1 MEPAHRLRRE
11 EAMTVA
17 RAAFAV
23 AVMLALAPMPAGA
36 QTKIKIGVI
45 NDQSSVY
52 ADSQGIGSVVAAQL
66 AVEDYA
72 KALGVEVEIVS
83 ADHQNKVDIG
93 ANIARRWYEAEGVDM
108 VSDVPNSAV
117 AFAVNTLA
125 RDLNKVLIG
134 SGAGSAQLTGKMCTP
149 NTVHWT
155 YDTWELG
162 HGFAKAVFARG
173 GKKWFFISA
182 DYAFGKELEA
192 NASDEVKALGGEVVG
207 AVHAPI
213 GTADFST
220 FLVQAQSSGADTI
233 AFANAGGDLSNALKQ
248 AAEYGL
254 SGKFRLPGFV
264 FQINNVQA
272 LGLPAA
278 QGVLALMPFY
288 WDQNDASRAFAK
300 RFQER
305 HPRKLMPNDMQAGV
319 YSSTVHYLKAVAA
332 LKSAQD
338 GKAVVAKMKELPTD
352 DPLYGKGTIRIDG
365 RKIHP
370 VSLYETKSPAE
381 SKGDWDYFKL
391 ISTVPG
397 EQAFRPLS
405 EGGCPLVKG

>member
-1 MEPAHRLRRE
+1 
-11 EAMTVA
+11 MTVA
-17 RAAFAV
+17 RAVSAMAL
-23 AVMLALAPMPAGA
+23 MLALAPMPAGA
-36 QTKIKIGVI
+36 QTKVKIGVL

-52 ADSQGIGSVVAAQL
+52 ADSQGVGSVVAAQL

-72 KALGVEVEIVS
+72 KGLGVEVEIVS

-108 VSDVPNSAV
+108 VIDVPNSAV

-125 RDLNKVLIG
+125 RDLNKALIG

-220 FLVQAQSSGADTI
+220 FLVQAQSSGADTV

-248 AAEYGL
+248 AAEYGM
-254 SGKFRLPGFV
+254 SGKFRMPGFV

-272 LGLPAA
+272 LGLKAT
-278 QGVLALMPFY
+278 QGVLGLMPFY

-319 YSSTVHYLKAVAA
+319 YAATAHYLKAVAA

-352 DPLYGKGTIRIDG
+352 DPLYGKGTIRADG

-370 VSLYETKSPAE
+370 VSLYETKAPAE
-381 SKGDWDYFKL
+381 LKGDWDYFKL

>member
-1 MEPAHRLRRE
+1 
-11 EAMTVA
+11 MTVA

-36 QTKIKIGVI
+36 QTKVKIGVL

-338 GKAVVAKMKELPTD
+338 GKAVVAEMKELPTD

-405 EGGCPLVKG
+405 EGGCSLVKG

>member
-1 MEPAHRLRRE
+1 
-11 EAMTVA
+11 MTVA
-17 RAAFAV
+17 RAVFAV
-23 AVMLALAPMPAGA
+23 TVTLALAPMPAGA
-36 QTKIKIGVI
+36 QAKVKIGVL

-72 KALGVEVEIVS
+72 KNLGVAVEIVS

-93 ANIARRWYEAEGVDM
+93 ANIARRWYEAESVDM
-108 VSDVPNSAV
+108 VIDVPNSAV
-117 AFAVNTLA
+117 ALAVNTLA

-134 SGAGSAQLTGKMCTP
+134 SGAGSAQLTGAMCTP

-207 AVHAPI
+207 AVRAPI

-220 FLVQAQSSGADTI
+220 FLVQAQSSGADTV
-233 AFANAGGDLSNALKQ
+233 AFANGGGDLSNALKQ
-248 AAEYGL
+248 AAEYGM
-254 SGKFRLPGFV
+254 SGKFHMPGFV

-272 LGLPAA
+272 LGLQAT
-278 QGVLALMPFY
+278 QGVWGLMPFY
-288 WDQNDASRAFAK
+288 WDQNDASRTFAK

-319 YSSTVHYLKAVAA
+319 YAATAHYLKAVSA
-332 LKSAQD
+332 LKGAGD
-338 GKAVVAKMKELPTD
+338 GKAVVAKMKEMPTD
-352 DPLYGKGTIRIDG
+352 DPLYGQGTIRTDG

-381 SKGDWDYFKL
+381 SKGDWDFFKL
-391 ISTVPG
+391 VSTVPG

>member
-1 MEPAHRLRRE
+1 
-11 EAMTVA
+11 MTII
-17 RAAFAV
+17 RAAFAL
-23 AVMLALAPMPAGA
+23 ALGLALAPLAANA
-36 QTKIKIGVI
+36 QVKTKIGIL

-52 ADSQGIGSVVAAQL
+52 ADSQGIGSVIAAQF
-66 AVEDYA
+66 AIEDYA
-72 KALGVEVEIVS
+72 KSLGVDAEVVY

-93 ANIARRWYEAEGVDM
+93 AAIARRWLETEGVDVIM
-108 VSDVPNSAV
+108 DVPNSAV
-117 AFAVNTLA
+117 ALAVNTLVK
-125 RDLNKVLIG
+125 DMNKVLIG
-134 SGAGSAQLTGKMCTP
+134 SGAGSATLTGKACTP

-173 GKKWFFISA
+173 GKKWYFISA
-182 DYAFGKELEA
+182 DYVFGKELED
-192 NASDEVKALGGEVVG
+192 NATEEVKALGGQVLG
-207 AVHAPI
+207 SVHAPL
-213 GTADFST
+213 GNSDFSS

-248 AAEYGL
+248 AAEFGM

-272 LGLPAA
+272 LGLQAS
-278 QGVLALMPFY
+278 QGVLAFSPFY
-288 WDQNDASRAFAK
+288 WDQDDASRAFAK
-300 RFQER
+300 RFQAK

-319 YSSTVHYLKAVAA
+319 YSATVHYLKAVAA
-332 LKSAQD
+332 LKSASD

-370 VSLYETKSPAE
+370 VHLYETKKPSE
-381 SKGDWDYFKL
+381 SKGEWDFFRVL
-391 ISTVPG
+391 STVPG
-397 EQAFRPLS
+397 EEAFRPLKD
-405 EGGCPLVKG
+405 GGCSLVKM